1 MVDRFTSTAS
11 GAFILIMVINVLSR
25 GLGFLR
31 EVLFANFFGLGIDF
45 DIYLV
50 GAVFPIM
57 LNTVILYLGL
67 NYFIP
72 TFNRI
77 KATGNSSPESF
88 FKLALFIFT
97 VSGILL
103 SVLIFIFSE
112 VIVQHYLNTSDPLV
126 LEKALSIFR
135 ILLITVPLT
144 SAISIITAFEQAK
157 YQFKHPALSRMFLNV
172 TMIPILLLFTDQ
184 FGIYTIPIGFV
195 LGTFFQLLYLIFKS
209 KIRDVTFNFFI
220 SNIGDI
226 GKYFDLTI
234 FSVLLIEIIGQIYV
248 IADRYFF
255 GSVNEGGISALNYG
269 FNIFLL
275 PISIITIAL
284 ATVIFPKVSENIS
297 RGEYAALSVKIS
309 SAVRANLLILVPV
322 SLLFFL
328 FGDTII
334 NILFERGKFTSGD
347 TEITFSVLKIYS
359 FSLIFYSIY
368 SIFNK
373 IIYGAKLINSLLII
387 TLGGIL
393 IKVILNIILVTEY
406 QQNGLALSTSISFTF
421 FFISSLV
428 LIQKKLQVSI
438 SLILL
443 SELLFHLLNGF
454 VTYLLVSIIFS
465 EVQSSLALNL
475 LELSV
480 FMIIYYLN
488 INIIGHNAIDL
499 LRGIYQ
505 NFKSVKKIS

>member
-1 MVDRFTSTAS
+1 MNKKFTSTLA
-11 GAFILIMVINVLSR
+11 GAFIFITILNLFSR
-25 GLGFLR
+25 GLGFFR
-31 EVLFANFFGLGIDF
+31 EVLFANYFGLGIDF

-50 GAVFPIM
+50 GAVFPIV

-77 KATGNSSPESF
+77 KVSGNSSTENF

-103 SVLIFIFSE
+103 SILLFIFSE
-112 VIVQHYLNTSDPLV
+112 VIVQHYLNTNDSLI

-144 SAISIITAFEQAK
+144 CAISIITAFEHAK
-157 YQFKHPALSRMFLNV
+157 YQFKYPALSRLFLNF

-209 KIRDVTFNFFI
+209 KIRGVKIKFLVA
-220 SNIGDI
+220 NIGEI

-269 FNIFLL
+269 LNIFVL
-275 PISIITIAL
+275 PISIVSIAL
-284 ATVIFPKVSENIS
+284 ATVIFPKFSESIS
-297 RGEYAALSVKIS
+297 RGEYADLGAKIS
-309 SAVRANLLILVPV
+309 SAVRVNLLIFIPV
-322 SLLFFL
+322 AFLFFL

-334 NILFERGKFTSGD
+334 KILFERGKFTPGD

-359 FSLIFYSIY
+359 LSLVFYSIY
-368 SIFNK
+368 SILNK
-373 IIYGAKLINSLLII
+373 VLYAAKLVNALLLISTI
-387 TLGGIL
+387 GIV
-393 IKVILNIILVTEY
+393 IKIVLNFILVTEY
-406 QQNGLALSTSISFTF
+406 QQNGLAIATSISFVF
-421 FFISSLV
+421 YFISSAV
-428 LIQKKLQVSI
+428 LIYVKFGLQNK
-438 SLILL
+438 LILGKEMIFYIFNGLISYFVVFIL
-443 SELLFHLLNGF
+443 SKSLD
-454 VTYLLVSIIFS
+454 VTFSHNQIIQLIIFCI
-465 EVQSSLALNL
+465 LFYMNL
-475 LELSV
+475 LIVKHNSIFLLKTMLSS
-480 FMIIYYLN
+480 M
-488 INIIGHNAIDL
+488 GS
-499 LRGIYQ
+499 
-505 NFKSVKKIS
+505 K